1 MTSAF
6 ASRSLLD
13 SGMTVELS
21 IFAEVMHWISAV
33 SSLVGSDAFAGRLRT
48 LMGYVRVDP
57 VNPKSS
63 PNTSFPLP
71 FSLDPNGLRLLA
83 WPMVSTGGSCE
94 SWLVVSNIR
103 WYQGSLWASFRRN
116 GTQEQIIKVLTSASD
131 HMIGTARSCVS
142 SRPISVTECI
152 RITEIAQTLVALI
165 SIRSES
171 GQLWMI
177 DSHQAK

>member
-1 MTSAF
+1 MTSAL
-6 ASRSLLD
+6 ASRSLLE
-13 SGMTVELS
+13 SGRGIGLS
-21 IFAEVMHWISAV
+21 IFADVMRWISAM

-57 VNPKSS
+57 GNPESS

-83 WPMVSTGGSCE
+83 WPIVSTGGSCE

-103 WYQGSLWASFRRN
+103 WYQGSLWASFRRK

-131 HMIGTARSCVS
+131 HIIGTARSWVS

-152 RITEIAQTLVALI
+152 RITEIAQTLTKLV
-165 SIRSES
+165 SVEPE
-171 GQLWMI
+171 GG
-177 DSHQAK
+177 